1 MLKSHFTL
9 SFETYGGEY
18 FFPYNA
24 ATIKTA
30 LQDAADAETITTKDK
45 DKADSTAK
53 WPITKDVIL
62 KKNIN
67 RLMEHPKLQFL
78 LQKKKDLILVFKSS
92 GSKESREKLEKFMN
106 ILYSTLYSI
115 LEHAQDLYY
124 LEKNDDFNKAVR
136 SGYTFNECIEKAVD
150 FGLLALK
157 EKLIALN
164 MLDPNVLTSAL
175 LLDENE
181 TNINKITNQLGGPS
195 EQVMRKKG
203 RPKKS
208 KV

>member
-1 MLKSHFTL
+1 MDHSKFTL

-30 LQDAADAETITTKDK
+30 LQDAPAAETITTKDK

-53 WPITKDVIL
+53 WPITPDVKL
-62 KKNIN
+62 KTNIN

-92 GSKESREKLEKFMN
+92 GSDESKEKLQKFMT
-106 ILYSTLYSI
+106 ILYQNLYDI
-115 LEHAQDLYY
+115 LKDAQNLYY
-124 LEKNDDFNKAVR
+124 LDKPDDFTKAVR
-136 SGYTFNECIEKAVD
+136 SGYTFNECIERAVN

-181 TNINKITNQLGGPS
+181 TKISKINKELGGPS
-195 EQVMRKKG
+195 EQAMRKKG

-208 KV
+208 KE